1 MRAHEPHL
9 APRRALT
16 LVGLLALVACASN
29 PPEPVQ
35 RAAAPQATPT
45 ADVPPAEPSPAAEES
60 FAELEASLAMYEQ
73 QLASNEA
80 RLQAMG
86 VRVAQRAGGAAERE
100 AKNVEPAAD
109 DRFAPPPPA
118 LAGDASAS
126 RSDRKPS
133 KTRAPTS
140 GPNTEAAPAPAPRPE
155 SSAGGR
161 AAGGLVGRAGSADE
175 DKKKASEPP
184 RDLNHCS
191 ELCDLAHSTCELEA
205 KICDLAA
212 RHPGEPRYDAVCRR
226 ADEDCRLASEA
237 CTLCSP

>member
-9 APRRALT
+9 APRLT

-35 RAAAPQATPT
+35 RTAAPQATPT
-45 ADVPPAEPSPAAEES
+45 ADAPPAAPTPAAEEH

-100 AKNVEPAAD
+100 TKHVEADAD

-118 LAGDASAS
+118 LAGDATT

-133 KTRAPTS
+133 KSKATTRTNNDA
-140 GPNTEAAPAPAPRPE
+140 AAPAPAPRPE
-155 SSAGGR
+155 SSGR
-161 AAGGLVGRAGSADE
+161 AAGGVVSRPAAKE
-175 DKKKASEPP
+175 AKKEANEPP

-212 RHPGEPRYDAVCRR
+212 RHPGEPRYEAVCQR
-226 ADEDCRLASEA
+226 ADEDCKLASEA